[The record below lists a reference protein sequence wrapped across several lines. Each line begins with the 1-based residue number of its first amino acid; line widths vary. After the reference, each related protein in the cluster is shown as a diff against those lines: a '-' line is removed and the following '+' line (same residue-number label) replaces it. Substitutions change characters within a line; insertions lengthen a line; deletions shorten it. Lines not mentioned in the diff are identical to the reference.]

1 MVFLSENLLLTDWA
15 AGASRALWRRSP
27 RAVCS
32 WHGGRWVVRPLYYGR
47 TEGGALAFASE
58 VKALLAVTEDV
69 HEFPPGTWYTASE
82 GFHRYAT
89 VESGRLPEGDPDRI
103 ALELRHRLD
112 QAVARCVV
120 ADEMGTWLSGGVDSS
135 VIATVAWPRVRTL
148 HSFVSGV
155 KGAPDLAYGEQMATF
170 LGTVHHSLLV
180 TREDLAAA
188 LPEVIYHLESFDAL
202 LVRSSVVNY
211 LTAQLA
217 SDYVSAVLSG
227 EGGDELLVGYDYIKQ
242 VPPSAIPAEVED
254 IVMRLHNT
262 ALQRV
267 DRCAYAHGLVPH
279 IPFADMDVVRYA
291 LRIPAEH
298 KIRRLGGT
306 AIEKWILRRAFQGLL
321 PDAVLW
327 RPRPSSG
334 RAQGWK
340 RSLPS
345 TPRRSSRT
353 RTSDVSACSPTG
365 GSFIARKSSSTT
377 ASSASTSGRSRT
389 STGWGE
395 PNVCP
400 AVRSQPRRRDN
411 VLCEIVL
418 IRAAT
423 KRRLHP
429 LRVRPYPP
437 RGRPR
442 GNPVTGCI
450 YWFTVAEVD
459 SVDTG
464 VEKG

>member
-1 MVFLSENLLLTDWA
+1 
-15 AGASRALWRRSP
+15 
-27 RAVCS
+27 
-32 WHGGRWVVRPLYYGR
+32 
-47 TEGGALAFASE
+47 
-58 VKALLAVTEDV
+58 VTEDV
-69 HEFPPGTWYTASE
+69 REFPPGTWYTASE

-298 KIRRLGGT
+298 KIHRRGGT

-327 RPRPSSG
+327 RPKAKFWQGAGVETLLAEHAEAFVTDADFRRERVLPNGWQLHSKEELVYYRFFREHFGEISNLDWMGRTKRVSGSPVTAATTRQRALRDSADPSSYEAPITPTAGASVPSSG
-334 RAQGWK
+334 
-340 RSLPS
+340 
-345 TPRRSSRT
+345 
-353 RTSDVSACSPTG
+353 
-365 GSFIARKSSSTT
+365 TT
-377 ASSASTSGRSRT
+377 K
-389 STGWGE
+389 GE
-395 PNVCP
+395 PGHWLHLLVHGGGGGLS
-400 AVRSQPRRRDN
+400 RYRRR
-411 VLCEIVL
+411 EGIE
-418 IRAAT
+418 
-423 KRRLHP
+423 P
-429 LRVRPYPP
+429 PP
-437 RGRPR
+437 RLPARPSR
-442 GNPVTGCI
+442 CAWLPGPGSRWPAPAPPSRI
-450 YWFTVAEVD
+450 P
-459 SVDTG
+459 
-464 VEKG
+464 